1 MRNQTK
7 AILTIGIVAG
17 MICPAL
23 AAAATISLEIV
34 TGQGVQ
40 ITAPQQWVQ
49 LLNGVGVTNVRI
61 RGSRAGD
68 KPTVETLDTR
78 SGDAFRVVGVLNRR
92 DELLLPGGKFGK
104 RDRSRL
110 RDYFSRLGADGAE
123 RLTAQQGRFGLTK
136 EEFEIVYKDLG
147 QPITNATA
155 GESLRTIIDQASHR
169 LSQPIVI
176 DRLAAAK
183 LDNDPS
189 LAADYLALSYGTT
202 LAALLHNQGL
212 VLVPTK
218 PRGERIEYRIVPQT
232 AAMKAEDYWPVGWK
246 SDARPRTLA
255 PNLFTFINVEIDG
268 FTLSEAIGA
277 IEPRLGVPL
286 YWDQQALAARRVDP
300 DTLQVKLAKT
310 KTYYKRILDKLLF
323 QARLKLEVRTDEA
336 GKAFLWITR

>member
-110 RDYFSRLGADGAE
+110 RDYFSRLGADGAD

-147 QPITNATA
+147 QPIA
-155 GESLRTIIDQASHR
+155 ESTVGKSSRDLIGQARLRLTQR
-169 LSQPIVI
+169 LVI
-176 DRLAAAK
+176 DRQAAAK
-183 LDNDPS
+183 LNAAS
-189 LAADYLALSYGTT
+189 VLATDYQSLSYGTA
-202 LAALLHNQGL
+202 LAAVLHNQQL
-212 VLVPTK
+212 VLIPTK
-218 PRGERIEYRIVPQT
+218 PRGESVAYQIVPKT
-232 AAMKAEDYWPVGWK
+232 SAMPSDSYWPVGWE

-255 PNLFTFINVEIDG
+255 PNLFQFINVEIDG

-286 YWDQQALAARRVDP
+286 LWDQQALAERGVDP
-300 DTLQVKLAKT
+300 DSLQVKLAKT

-336 GKAFLWITR
+336 GQGFLWITR